1 MKVGICGYGG
11 MGRMHAQLVT
21 KQDGVKLVAVAD
33 VQPDMRARA
42 ESELGVQTFASG
54 EALIDAGVA
63 EVVFVCTPTYLHA
76 PLSIRAL
83 KCGAHVFSEKP
94 MGLNPQQCSAMIEA
108 AQRHGKM
115 LTIGQVLRFWPEYT
129 YLKQA
134 IDSGRFGQLQSL
146 SMTRIGGV
154 SIGFERW
161 FLDEKRGGMQI
172 FDRHIHDTDLT
183 LWLLGLPDAVQ
194 AFGYERDARTE
205 GGIVHSFTRYIYEGK
220 NLAVSAE
227 GSADFPAKY
236 PFTMGYRA
244 VFDNAAIDY
253 SNRQTPTLKL
263 YTSGE
268 PETPELPQP
277 LGEVQSGLNITAAG
291 GYFLEQVYFFDCIR
305 KGRLPQIV
313 TPESAR
319 DTVRVVRAEIRSA
332 RRDGA
337 RVRLA

>member
-1 MKVGICGYGG
+1 MKVGLCGYGN
-11 MGRMHAQLVT
+11 MGRMHAQLVG
-21 KQDGVKLVAVAD
+21 KHDGVTLVAVAD
-33 VQPDMRARA
+33 VQADMRARA
-42 ESELGVQTFASG
+42 EKDLGVKTYESG
-54 EALIDAGVA
+54 EALIDARVA
-63 EVVFVCTPTYLHA
+63 DVVFVCAPTYLHA

-83 KCGAHVFSEKP
+83 NAGAHVFTEKP
-94 MGLNPQQCSAMIEA
+94 MGLTARECDAMIA
-108 AQRHGKM
+108 AARRQGRH
-115 LTIGQVLRFWPEYT
+115 LAVGQVLRFWPEYS

-134 IDSGRFGQLQSL
+134 IDSGRFGALQSL
-146 SMTRIGGV
+146 SMTRVGGV

-183 LWLLGLPDAVQ
+183 LWLLGMPDAVQ
-194 AFGYERDARTE
+194 SFGVEKDPRTD
-205 GGIVHSFTRYIYEGK
+205 GGIIHSFTRYLYHGRD
-220 NLAVSAE
+220 LAVSAE
-227 GSADFPAKY
+227 GSADCPAHF

-244 VFDNAAIDY
+244 VFENAAIEY
-253 SNRQTPTLKL
+253 SNRQAPTLKL
-263 YTSGE
+263 YTGGE

-277 LGEVQSGLNITAAG
+277 LGEIQSGLNISSAS

-305 KGRLPQIV
+305 KGRPLQIV

-337 RVRLA
+337 RVSLA